1 MFRKLTYALLAMVA
15 STLVSVQVLAQDQFD
30 HPEWPSM
37 FDKTILITGSTD
49 GLGREVALRLGAL
62 GAHILVHG
70 RNLERGVEVVDA
82 INAGMGSAQFY
93 QADLGSLVDVRE
105 LAAAVIRDHSRL
117 DMLINNAGIGS
128 GTGGGER
135 TVSNDGYELIFQVNY
150 LSHYLLT
157 ELLLPLIKESA
168 PARII
173 NVASGAQRPINF
185 DDVMMEHSYSGG
197 GAYAQSKLAQIL
209 HTFDLAREL
218 RDTGVT
224 VTTLHP
230 ATMMDTT
237 LVRQM
242 GSPARTTVDEGAG
255 ALMNLAANPALAE
268 TTGVYF
274 NGLNEARANA
284 QAYDREARARLKAL
298 SRELTGLE

>member
-1 MFRKLTYALLAMVA
+1 MFHKLTYAVLALVA
-15 STLVSVQVLAQDQFD
+15 STLVSVQGLAQDQFD
-30 HPEWPSM
+30 SPEWPSM
-37 FDKTILITGSTD
+37 SGKTILITGSTD

-62 GAHILVHG
+62 GGHILVHG
-70 RNLERGVEVVDA
+70 RNADRGAEVVDA

-93 QADLGSLVDVRE
+93 RADLGSLAEVRE
-105 LAAAVIRDHSRL
+105 LAAAVMHDHSRL

-135 TVSNDGYELIFQVNY
+135 TVSRDGYELIFQVNY

-185 DDVMMEHSYSGG
+185 DDVMMENSYSGG

-218 RDTGVT
+218 RNTGVT

-298 SRELTGLE
+298 SRQLTGLE